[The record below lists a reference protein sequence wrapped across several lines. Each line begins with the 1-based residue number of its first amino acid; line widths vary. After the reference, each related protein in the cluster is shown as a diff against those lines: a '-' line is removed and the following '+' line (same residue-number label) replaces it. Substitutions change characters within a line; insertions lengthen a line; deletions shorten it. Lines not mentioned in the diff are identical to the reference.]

1 MQEHCDPDVLGLRA
15 LGERAGDAD
24 DDRHLADCVRC
35 RSELEDLRAVVATGR
50 SVETDDTPVTPPAS
64 VWQGIS
70 DELGLQ
76 ADHSLVATPPTVAAR
91 PPRRRAPLL
100 LAAAAAVL
108 GVLLGIGGTLLATQ
122 DDGTA
127 PLVAQARLEP
137 LPTKVGEGSA
147 RVVGS
152 GTDRELDVD
161 VTGLGPVKGF
171 YEVWL
176 LDADGKK
183 LVSLGLLRG
192 SHGHF
197 VLPPG
202 VDLNAYPVV
211 DISIEPADGNPAHS
225 GDSVVRGRLDV

>member
-1 MQEHCDPDVLGLRA
+1 MQEHCDPDVLALRA

-35 RSELEDLRAVVATGR
+35 RGELEDLRAVVATGR

-76 ADHSLVATPPTVAAR
+76 ADHSLVVTPPTAAAR
-91 PPRRRAPLL
+91 APRRRAPWL

-192 SHGHF
+192 SHGRF

>member
-1 MQEHCDPDVLGLRA
+1 MQEHCDPDVLALRA

-161 VTGLGPVKGF
+161 VTGLGPVEGF